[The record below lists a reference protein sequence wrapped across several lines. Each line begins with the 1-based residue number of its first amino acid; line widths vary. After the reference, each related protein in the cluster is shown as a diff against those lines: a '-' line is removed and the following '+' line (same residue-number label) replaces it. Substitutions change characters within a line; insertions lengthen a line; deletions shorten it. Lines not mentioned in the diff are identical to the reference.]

1 MWCSSRSRR
10 NRERETARVVHKYKP
25 ARLLAGN
32 GSDGCFF
39 KSRDLPDW
47 ALVSHA
53 YTCLAGPRSTI
64 RRHERRI
71 RWLVPSSATIG
82 RISAQDCFCDDGHAD
97 EDSDLLH
104 LANCI
109 IEHPHL
115 AKTDFKLRAT
125 GRRPAM
131 ATTNAPVSPGPSGDR
146 SSADRLTNGLG
157 WFSVGLGLAEVLA
170 PEAIAAICGVSR
182 NSKQRTLLRLYG
194 ARELAA
200 GLGILSQPRP
210 AGWVWGRVA
219 GDAVDL
225 SSLAVALRDD
235 RNDRARVLFALA
247 SVIGVTAADIYCAQ
261 SLRANGDQSNGASRD
276 TRVVRTIMLD
286 KPIEDAYAFW
296 RNFQNLPRIMDYLES
311 VRYTGDRRTH
321 WIAKGPVGAQVEWD
335 AETIIDTPNAMIGW
349 RSVEG
354 SAFDNSGVCA
364 VRAGTRGARHAG
376 PRHDGFLGQPWR
388 RHRGQA
394 AENGSRPEDHARPPQ
409 LQAGARSG
417 RGHPIRR
424 ERPARHA
431 SGAPA

>member
-1 MWCSSRSRR
+1 
-10 NRERETARVVHKYKP
+10 
-25 ARLLAGN
+25 
-32 GSDGCFF
+32 
-39 KSRDLPDW
+39 
-47 ALVSHA
+47 
-53 YTCLAGPRSTI
+53 
-64 RRHERRI
+64 
-71 RWLVPSSATIG
+71 
-82 RISAQDCFCDDGHAD
+82 
-97 EDSDLLH
+97 
-104 LANCI
+104 
-109 IEHPHL
+109 
-115 AKTDFKLRAT
+115 
-125 GRRPAM
+125 M

-354 SAFDNSGVCA
+354 SAFDNSGA
-364 VRAGTRGARHAG
+364 VQFERAPGGRGTLVRVTMDFSGNRGAATVGKLLKMDLGR
-376 PRHDGFLGQPWR
+376 RIMHDLRNFKQVLEVGEVTQSDASAQPGM
-388 RHRGQA
+388 HPA
-394 AENGSRPEDHARPPQ
+394 HPPEQ
-409 LQAGARSG
+409 
-417 RGHPIRR
+417 
-424 ERPARHA
+424 PAYQH
-431 SGAPA
+431 